1 MRLASAFH
9 TKKRLGQNFLTDT
22 VALQNI
28 TDALDIAPGD
38 NVLEIGPGIG
48 FLTRFLTATGA
59 NVHAVELDWEC
70 VINLKDL
77 ALPNVTIHQEDFL
90 QFDLASQP
98 SHLKIAG
105 NVPYQITTPILCYIF
120 GEIGAPQPWSAKVD
134 KVVLTVQKEVAERFV
149 AKPGTSDYS
158 KITLLTN
165 YFSEAEILHILPPE
179 SFYPSPKVNSAVVRF
194 TPLRKPPIECSNHK
208 LLRQVIKAGFGQ
220 KRKMLKNNLSFL
232 NQPLSALDKVF
243 REMHLDPQT
252 RAERLSL
259 QQFAELTDRLEQ
271 VMKETTDESPK

>member
-1 MRLASAFH
+1 MRLASRFH
-9 TKKRLGQNFLTDT
+9 TKKRLGQNFLIDPD
-22 VALQNI
+22 ALQNI
-28 TDALDIAPGD
+28 TDALDIADGD
-38 NVLEIGPGIG
+38 SVLEIGPGIG
-48 FLTRFLTATGA
+48 FLTRFLSAKGA
-59 NVHAVELDWEC
+59 NLHVVELDWEC
-70 VINLKDL
+70 CINLKDL
-77 ALPNVTIHQEDFL
+77 EIPNVTVHQQDFL

-120 GEIGAPQPWSAKVD
+120 GEIGAPSPWFQNVD

-165 YFSEAEILHILPPE
+165 YFSEAEILHILPPDC
-179 SFYPSPKVNSAVVRF
+179 FYPAPKVTSAVVRF
-194 TPLRKPPIECSNHK
+194 TPLKQPPIECGNHK

-220 KRKMLKNNLSFL
+220 KRKMLRNNLSFL
-232 NQPLSALDKVF
+232 KQPLSALDKVF
-243 REMHLDPQT
+243 REMNLDPQT

-259 QQFAELTDRLEQ
+259 QQFARLTDLLDGLT
-271 VMKETTDESPK
+271 KNND

>member
-1 MRLASAFH
+1 MRLASRFH
-9 TKKRLGQNFLTDT
+9 TKKRLGQNFLIDP

-28 TDALDIAPGD
+28 TDALDIESGD
-38 NVLEIGPGIG
+38 SVLEIGPGIG
-48 FLTRFLTATGA
+48 FLTRFLTAKGA
-59 NVHAVELDWEC
+59 DLHVVELDWEC
-70 VINLKDL
+70 CINLKDL
-77 ALPNVTIHQEDFL
+77 ALPNVTIHQQDFL
-90 QFDLASQP
+90 QFDLATQP

-120 GEIGAPQPWSAKVD
+120 GEIGAPSPWFQNVD

-165 YFSEAEILHILPPE
+165 YFSEAEILHVLPPDN
-179 SFYPSPKVNSAVVRF
+179 FYPAPKVTSAVVRF
-194 TPLRKPPIECSNHK
+194 TPLKQPPIDCGNHK

-220 KRKMLKNNLSFL
+220 KRKMLRNNLSFL
-232 NQPLSALDKVF
+232 KLPLAALDKAF
-243 REMHLDPQT
+243 SEMNLDPQT

-259 QQFAELTDRLEQ
+259 QQFARLTDLLDGLT
-271 VMKETTDESPK
+271 KDDA

>member
-1 MRLASAFH
+1 MRIASAFH

-28 TDALDIAPGD
+28 ANALDIAPGD
-38 NVLEIGPGIG
+38 SVLEIGPGLG
-48 FLTRFLTATGA
+48 FLTHFLLATGA

-70 VINLKDL
+70 VINLKNL
-77 ALPNVTIHQEDFL
+77 ELPNFTLHHEDFL
-90 QFDLASQP
+90 HFDLASQP

-120 GEIGAPQPWSAKVD
+120 GEIGAPQPWFEKVD
-134 KVVLTVQKEVAERFV
+134 KVVLTVQHEVAQRFV
-149 AKPGTSDYS
+149 AKPGTSEYS

-165 YFSEAEILHILPPE
+165 YFSEAEILYVLPPE
-179 SFYPSPKVNSAVVRF
+179 SFYPSPKVTSAVVSF
-194 TPLRKPPIECSNHK
+194 TPKKQPSVDCVNHK

-232 NQPLSALDKVF
+232 KLPLSALDKVF
-243 REMHLDPQT
+243 SELNLDPQT

-259 QQFAELTDRLEQ
+259 QQFAKLTDCLDPL
-271 VMKETTDESPK
+271 VKVNS